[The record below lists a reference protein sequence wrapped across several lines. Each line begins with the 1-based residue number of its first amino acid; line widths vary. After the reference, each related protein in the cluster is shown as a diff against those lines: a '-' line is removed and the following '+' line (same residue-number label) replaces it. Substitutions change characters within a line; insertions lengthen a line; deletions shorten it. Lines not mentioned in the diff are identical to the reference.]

1 MVTRRSGSVMEI
13 DIHGMNPA
21 QARREIL
28 GLLDR
33 LSGDVTA
40 LHVIH
45 GYRGGD
51 ALRAMVQNS
60 LAHPRIARKMQSFL
74 NEGETKIFLSSPKG
88 KT

>member
-1 MVTRRSGSVMEI
+1 MTKMITKRKGSVMEA

-33 LSGDVTA
+33 LPEGVTE
-40 LHVIH
+40 LHIIH

-51 ALRAMVQNS
+51 ALRVMVQTS
-60 LAHPRIARKMQSFL
+60 LAHPKIARKMQSFL
-74 NEGETKIFLSSPKG
+74 NEGETKIFLKG
-88 KT
+88 KK